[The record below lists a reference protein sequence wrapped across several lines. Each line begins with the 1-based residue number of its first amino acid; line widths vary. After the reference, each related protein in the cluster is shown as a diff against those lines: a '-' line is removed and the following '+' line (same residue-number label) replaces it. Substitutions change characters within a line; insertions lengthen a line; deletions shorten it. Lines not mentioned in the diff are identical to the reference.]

1 MKILVTGAGGMLGSA
16 VVPALVDAGHTVVAT
31 DLRVPADG
39 PAWNGHGSP
48 LTPLDV
54 RSSAEVAHQFTRT
67 NPTFVVHL
75 AAETDLEVCEA
86 EPEHAFTTNALGT
99 KHVALACQAADIPLM
114 YVSSAGVFDGRK
126 ESAYTELDDPCPI
139 NMYAHSKFEGE
150 LYVQT
155 YLSRYYIVRAGWM
168 VGGGRKDHKF
178 VAKILAQVRDGAQ
191 VIYAVGDKLGT
202 PTYAPDFAGCF
213 ARLMETDSFGLYHMA
228 CQGQASRYD
237 VARKILEVL
246 GRTDVQ
252 LVKVGSDFFRD
263 DYPVRRPASEIMRN
277 LMLEVH
283 GMNTMRPWEESLE
296 EYLQTAFA
304 DLQVAPDMSEQFVGV
319 M

>member
-99 KHVALACQAADIPLM
+99 KHVALACQAAD
-114 YVSSAGVFDGRK
+114 
-126 ESAYTELDDPCPI
+126 
-139 NMYAHSKFEGE
+139 
-150 LYVQT
+150 
-155 YLSRYYIVRAGWM
+155 
-168 VGGGRKDHKF
+168 
-178 VAKILAQVRDGAQ
+178 
-191 VIYAVGDKLGT
+191 
-202 PTYAPDFAGCF
+202 
-213 ARLMETDSFGLYHMA
+213 
-228 CQGQASRYD
+228 
-237 VARKILEVL
+237 
-246 GRTDVQ
+246 
-252 LVKVGSDFFRD
+252 
-263 DYPVRRPASEIMRN
+263 
-277 LMLEVH
+277 
-283 GMNTMRPWEESLE
+283 
-296 EYLQTAFA
+296 
-304 DLQVAPDMSEQFVGV
+304 
-319 M
+319 